1 MRPGPAWRAA
11 RLVPEP
17 DHRGISAGAPTPRDQ
32 GPSPATGLRWFVRAG
47 MRGESGADP
56 EGDRGGCGG
65 DNGRAYC
72 VNARGV
78 SHALP
83 RRGVA
88 QIDAHDRSE
97 RWREHLSQ
105 GTSVTMLAETGGQL
119 VGFAAFGKC
128 RDEDLSSGAVGEVMA
143 IYVHPAAW
151 RRGVG
156 SALLREA
163 VDRLRSGG
171 FAEVSLWV
179 IEANRQAIA
188 FYERFGFVR
197 DGSFRHRR
205 SWGFPRPSYDSGCVQ
220 V

>member
-1 MRPGPAWRAA
+1 MRIRKAIEA
-11 RLVPEP
+11 
-17 DHRGISAGAPTPRDQ
+17 DAGAITAVHIASMREAYRTLF
-32 GPSPATGLRWFVRAG
+32 PA
-47 MRGESGADP
+47 E
-56 EGDRGGCGG
+56 
-65 DNGRAYC
+65 
-72 VNARGV
+72 
-78 SHALP
+78 AL
-83 RRGVA
+83 A

-163 VDRLRSGG
+163 VDRLRSDG

-197 DGSFRHRR
+197 DGSFRHREMLGIPTTIIRLRLR
-205 SWGFPRPSYDSGCVQ
+205 SGMTIVERVDPADPTCVGPAIS
-220 V
+220 VEFLGGRGSC